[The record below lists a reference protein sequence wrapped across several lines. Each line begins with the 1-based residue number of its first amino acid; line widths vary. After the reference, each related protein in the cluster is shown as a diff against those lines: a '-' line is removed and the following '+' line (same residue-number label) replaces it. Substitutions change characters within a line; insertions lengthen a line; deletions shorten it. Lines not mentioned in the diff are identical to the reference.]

1 MNIFIIGDGSYT
13 TGRKTNGFGVILP
26 AIFEFQKKYNK
37 VDKVFIYSNSS
48 EGQRQAKK
56 KVSNLIYLTKTQ
68 IKIDFFNGLDSF
80 SQNVSKFK
88 KNSFDCCFIC
98 TPDHTHFEFSKKSLK
113 NNLNTFVV
121 KPFVLKQDHAQ
132 DLIDLQ
138 KQKKLYSYVDFH
150 KRYDKQNILAKDKIN
165 RGEIGEIL
173 NINVSYSQKKI
184 NPEIIFKKWADKTN
198 ILQYL
203 GVHYIDLAYFLTN
216 AKPIKVMA
224 IGQKNY
230 LKNKLNKNIY
240 DSIQCIILWS
250 LGRSKKFTQSIS
262 VNWID
267 PNCSSAMSSQ
277 KYSITG
283 TKGTIFCEQKE
294 RGFKLINDTSGISDI
309 NPDFCINYYRDN
321 SLTFTGYGIESI
333 VGFLSDSILYGNF
346 KIKLSELEVNRPTFS
361 QALISTKIID
371 SANLSLKHKS
381 KWVEII

>member
-1 MNIFIIGDGSYT
+1 
-13 TGRKTNGFGVILP
+13 
-26 AIFEFQKKYNK
+26 
-37 VDKVFIYSNSS
+37 
-48 EGQRQAKK
+48 GQRQAKK

-224 IGQKNY
+224 
-230 LKNKLNKNIY
+230 
-240 DSIQCIILWS
+240 
-250 LGRSKKFTQSIS
+250 
-262 VNWID
+262 
-267 PNCSSAMSSQ
+267 
-277 KYSITG
+277 
-283 TKGTIFCEQKE
+283 
-294 RGFKLINDTSGISDI
+294 
-309 NPDFCINYYRDN
+309 
-321 SLTFTGYGIESI
+321 
-333 VGFLSDSILYGNF
+333 
-346 KIKLSELEVNRPTFS
+346 
-361 QALISTKIID
+361 
-371 SANLSLKHKS
+371 
-381 KWVEII
+381 